1 MSFENFPYTNF
12 HELNLDW
19 IIQKLKEAYSPE
31 NPPENIVLSIN
42 GETGHVELFT
52 GNFIRLPDVP
62 ENAWNIFRVADD
74 EAKGIQFDGD
84 GAYRIY
90 RDQRYKIYD
99 EDNEPNYPVTSVNGQ
114 TGDVQI
120 AIPSAL
126 VRSVNGKTGAVVTP
140 FTNPNGDILSLD
152 TNAPGNRWGFSRQT
166 SAGSASIYVDT
177 SGNTVKAYISLTPAG
192 GGSAQTFP
200 LLTSADIPSSAG
212 VVSIN
217 TRTGVVTLYGSD
229 IYTTENGN
237 TTIAQDIASLQS
249 GLNSEVTERTNS
261 IQDLSQRLNAEIADR
276 QTEDAGIEN
285 RLGSAITTETSER
298 TTEDNNIN
306 SKINNINSLLYNGII
321 DINLWERGVYSSST
335 GNAVSGSENNYCRL
349 INYISEDCTLV
360 RITAS
365 GFVMRVLAWDEN
377 NTFKGLLHDDDT
389 FVPGASGFRYVTSF
403 DLRRYRQLY
412 PTYKYKFVFQ
422 KPNASAVQLTD
433 TQFVEFVY
441 SALENIS
448 NQVEELRAQIDG
460 IDTSTSIT
468 KITLSEVVSLP
479 ARYPDTGTDARI
491 KSTSEC
497 MLMDLSRPGVQHSNW
512 TIETFDGYLTIA
524 GTIRGLTD
532 ITLYL
537 I

>member
-1 MSFENFPYTNF
+1 MSFENFPYSNF

-19 IIQKLKEAYSPE
+19 IVQKIKEAYSPD

-42 GETGHVELFT
+42 GQTGHVELFT
-52 GNFIRLPDVP
+52 DNFIRLPDVT
-62 ENAWNIFRVADD
+62 ENAWNIYRVADD

-99 EDNEPNYPVTSVNGQ
+99 EDNEPDYPVTSVNGQ

-120 AIPSAL
+120 TIPSAL

-152 TNAPGNRWGFSRQT
+152 TNSPGNRWGFSRQT
-166 SAGSASIYVDT
+166 SAGNASIYVDT
-177 SGNTVKAYISLTPAG
+177 SGNTVRAYISLSPAG

-276 QTEDAGIEN
+276 QTEDTGIEN
-285 RLGSAITTETSER
+285 RLDSAITAETTAR
-298 TTEDNNIN
+298 TSADTAINESINTIEDEIVD
-306 SKINNINSLLYNGII
+306 KINNV
-321 DINLWERGVYSSST
+321 NLWTRGTMNVRT
-335 GNAVSGSENNYCRL
+335 GEPSDNEQYCRT
-349 INYISEDCTLV
+349 IDYIDDKCITIKGIDDNFRFTIYAWTSEDVYVGRMSTNNDFISTTSPSAKTYTSIDMRELRTL
-360 RITAS
+360 
-365 GFVMRVLAWDEN
+365 FPN
-377 NTFKGLLHDDDT
+377 
-389 FVPGASGFRYVTSF
+389 
-403 DLRRYRQLY
+403 
-412 PTYKYKFVFQ
+412 YKFKVVARFA
-422 KPNASAVQLTD
+422 NTTTIYIEDMSGVILT
-433 TQFVEFVY
+433 Y
-441 SALENIS
+441 SAIENIS
-448 NQVEELRAQIDG
+448 NQVAELRAEIDG

-491 KSTSEC
+491 TASSEC
-497 MLMDLSRPGVQHSNW
+497 MIMELSRPGVQHSDW
-512 TIETFDGYLTIA
+512 TIETFNGYLTIA
-524 GTIRGLTD
+524 GTILGLTD